1 MPQVLWCHPHY
12 GGTSGHPPTTPT
24 PTAPLIPAH
33 RRGRRISDSTIA
45 RGNFATKYARA
56 RPGHRI
62 FRYWHA
68 RQAREG
74 EEVGSLLGILFHELP
89 QSLVDQ
95 PVLVGFLFVVRG
107 QADLGRDYIH
117 DFENV
122 LADLAATLAVSYD
135 GYLVDAG

>member
-1 MPQVLWCHPHY
+1 M
-12 GGTSGHPPTTPT
+12 
-24 PTAPLIPAH
+24 
-33 RRGRRISDSTIA
+33 
-45 RGNFATKYARA
+45 
-56 RPGHRI
+56 
-62 FRYWHA
+62 
-68 RQAREG
+68 
-74 EEVGSLLGILFHELP
+74 LLGVLLHEFLKP
-89 QSLVDQ
+89 LVDQ